1 MDRREI
7 EATIEPEEPVGSLAP
22 RSVGELM
29 TADPVVVAVDSDLG
43 DVAELM
49 DFYQVSGLP
58 VCDRSGALVGLIS
71 QTDLV
76 RARATEGLW
85 SSWPGLTAG
94 HLMSRPVLTVRV
106 DTPLVEAARTME
118 AHGVHRLVVIGADGR
133 TPVGVVSMTDLVHW
147 IATETGGTT
156 A

>member
-1 MDRREI
+1 MDRREV
-7 EATIEPEEPVGSLAP
+7 EATIGIEEMVGTMGP
-22 RSVGELM
+22 RTVGELM
-29 TADPVVVAVDSDLG
+29 TKDPVVVATGSPLG

-49 DFYQVSGLP
+49 DVRQVSGLP
-58 VCDRSGALVGLIS
+58 VCDASGALVGVIS

-106 DTPLVEAARTME
+106 DTPLVEAAKTME
-118 AHGVHRLVVIGADGR
+118 SHGVHRLVVIGADDR

-147 IATETGGTT
+147 IATETGRATV
-156 A
+156 

>member
-1 MDRREI
+1 MDARGTEQAVDLEELI
-7 EATIEPEEPVGSLAP
+7 EAMDP

-29 TADPVVVAVDSDLG
+29 TADPVVVAMDADLA

-49 DFYQVSGLP
+49 DFYRVSGLP
-58 VCDRSGALVGLIS
+58 VCDAAGSVVGVIS

-85 SSWPGLTAG
+85 SSWPGLTAS
-94 HLMSRPVLTVRV
+94 HLMSRPVITVRV

-118 AHGVHRLVVIGADGR
+118 ANGVHRLVVIGADGR
-133 TPVGVVSMTDLVHW
+133 TAVGVVSMGDLVHW
-147 IATETGGTT
+147 IATETGRATV
-156 A
+156 